1 MKIIK
6 MPNKITQLEC
16 DYLVIGAGATGMA
29 FVDEMIHG
37 SDNIKIVLVD
47 KRAKPGGHWVDAYPF
62 VRLHQPAAWYGV
74 NSKPLGSGGADL
86 SSKAQ
91 ILAYYEL
98 IIDDLVTT
106 GRLTYLPQ
114 CEYQGKGQVKSL
126 LDEDIEYQVNLEEST
141 LKRILAHEFDG
152 VNLIPNY
159 NLCDIHV

>member
-1 MKIIK
+1 
-6 MPNKITQLEC
+6 MPNETRTLEC

-37 SDNIKIVLVD
+37 SSSIRIVLVD

-74 NSKPLGSGGADL
+74 NSKALENRNSKSIGVDL
-86 SSKAQ
+86 ASKAQ

-98 IIDDLVTT
+98 VMDDLIST

-114 CEYQGKGQVKSL
+114 CEYQGNGQVKSL
-126 LDEDIEYQVNLEEST
+126 LDEDIQYQVNI
-141 LKRILAHEFDG
+141 KEFIRKW
-152 VNLIPNY
+152 IPAY
-159 NLCDIHV
+159 HIDHYIDEFK

>member
-1 MKIIK
+1 M
-6 MPNKITQLEC
+6 
-16 DYLVIGAGATGMA
+16 
-29 FVDEMIHG
+29 
-37 SDNIKIVLVD
+37 
-47 KRAKPGGHWVDAYPF
+47 DAYPF

-98 IIDDLVTT
+98 VMEDLVTT

-114 CEYQGKGQVKSL
+114 CEPQGKGQVKSL

-141 LKRILAHEFDG
+141 LKRILK
-152 VNLIPNY
+152 NLIHHESKI
-159 NLCDIHV
+159 LLVIFIFKGKGFAKDS